1 MVRVGRISEGVGMWG
16 KRDDMIVHDEE
27 PFNAEPPPA
36 ALAGHPVTP
45 IEAFYSRNHG
55 PLPDLDAASWRLQVD
70 GLVDRELVL
79 SLAELQEAFAS
90 RTEVVTLECAGN
102 RRAELLA
109 VRDIPGQVPWGPA
122 TISTAAWTGVS
133 LADVLAE
140 AGPAAGAAHV
150 AFTAPDVSPSVGQP
164 YGSSIPLPKARSGEV
179 LLAWEMNGAPL
190 PRIHGGPVR
199 VVVPGYIGARSVKWV
214 HRITAQAQPSDNYFQ
229 AEDYRL
235 LPPGAEPASGRGIS
249 LGPLTMTCGILVPD
263 NGDRL
268 DAGPTDV
275 IGYAIA
281 SEGRSIARVD
291 VSLDAGETWT
301 QADVDDPPSPWAWQL
316 WHTTLDLPPR
326 PAEITARA
334 WDDTGATQPEFPASV
349 WNPAGYNNN
358 SWPRIRV
365 DVH

>member
-1 MVRVGRISEGVGMWG
+1 MWG
-16 KRDDMIVHDEE
+16 KRDDMIIHDKE

-36 ALAGHPVTP
+36 ALAGQPVTP

-55 PLPDLDAASWRLQVD
+55 PFPDLDPESWRLRID

-79 SLAELQEAFAS
+79 SLAELQERFAP

-140 AGPAAGAAHV
+140 AGPRAGAVHV
-150 AFTAPDVSPSVGQP
+150 AFTAPHVSLSVDQP
-164 YGSSIPLPKARSGEV
+164 YGSSIPLPKACSGEV
-179 LLAWEMNGAPL
+179 LLAWGMNGAPL
-190 PRIHGGPVR
+190 PQIHGGPVR

-214 HRITAQAQPSDNYFQ
+214 QRISVQARPSESYFQ

-235 LPPGAEPASGRGIS
+235 LPPDAEPGPGRGIS
-249 LGPLTMTCGILVPD
+249 LGPLTMTSGILCP
-263 NGDRL
+263 GDDDARL
-268 DAGPTDV
+268 PAGPTEV
-275 IGYAIA
+275 IGYAFA
-281 SEGRSIARVD
+281 AEGRTIVRVD
-291 VSLDAGETWT
+291 VSLDGGRTWT
-301 QADVDDPPSPWAWQL
+301 QAAVDDPPSPWAWQL
-316 WHTTLDLPPR
+316 WHTTLDLPAG

-334 WDDTGATQPEFPASV
+334 WDDTGATQPEFPASL
-349 WNPAGYNNN
+349 WNPAGYDNN
-358 SWPRIRV
+358 SWARIRV
-365 DVH
+365 DVG